1 MSDAYDDFQIKPLTK
16 GLGFHKKA
24 ISLSDE
30 VSRSGMS
37 QENSHKPIPGAP
49 PDEFFDDLSTGEKR
63 PTTSKA
69 KEALDKLMSGLNQSS
84 NDATKAAASLDRDFE
99 NQVEITNP
107 LPRAPESD
115 IFSIGSKGGSATAS
129 MNTNSEPM
137 VTPEPS
143 IPTPMPDVDPE
154 PERKAPSRPVVTGTL
169 PIPPSAKV
177 REQVG
182 TRRSAHDSP
191 VGPLVPGS
199 ISLPSIVLDFVVVVA
214 LSLVF
219 LVSLLSVTKVEV
231 LSVAFNAQSDLATQ
245 LSLAILFV
253 AIMQMYVVV
262 ARSFFGRTLGE
273 WTFDFQMGDDRQHKS
288 GFYPLLVAWRSL
300 LVVLTGVVTLPL
312 LSLIMRKDITA
323 KISGLQLY
331 RRKN

>member
-24 ISLSDE
+24 ISLSDQ

-37 QENSHKPIPGAP
+37 QDQGIKPIPTAP

-63 PTTSKA
+63 PSPNKA
-69 KEALDKLMSGLNQSS
+69 KEALDKLMSGLNQSN
-84 NDATKAAASLDRDFE
+84 NDVQKAAASLGDDF
-99 NQVEITNP
+99 NRSVEITNP

-115 IFSIGSKGGSATAS
+115 IFSMSPQAS
-129 MNTNSEPM
+129 
-137 VTPEPS
+137 PEPT
-143 IPTPMPDVDPE
+143 PTPVAPTRPMTREPE
-154 PERKAPSRPVVTGTL
+154 PERQAPSRPVVTGTL
-169 PIPPSAKV
+169 DIPPSTKV

-182 TRRSAHDSP
+182 TRRSAHDSQR
-191 VGPLVPGS
+191 GPLVPSFIS
-199 ISLPSIVLDFVVVVA
+199 IPSIVLDFVVVVA

-300 LVVLTGVVTLPL
+300 LIVMTGVITLPM
-312 LSLIMRKDITA
+312 LSAILRKDITA